1 VPQPVAALLKQLFA
15 EGKKNGQ
22 GCHCGA
28 RQNSRNVTHLKE
40 NPMRALSALILSTAL
55 ALPLASTAFAEDA
68 VRSISVTG
76 TGTIEAAPDMATLMI
91 GVTTQG
97 KTAAEAL
104 AENSKATDAVIA
116 RLTASGIAA
125 RDMQTSNLSINP
137 NWTGYDSSTPTISG
151 YVASN
156 MLTVRVRALDTTGA
170 VLDAA
175 VADGANTLNGMTFGL
190 ADPEPAYKEA
200 RKEAVTDARA
210 KAELLATAAGVKLGQ
225 VLSISDAGAMT
236 DPAPMYRDAV
246 AASPVPVV
254 GGELGLVASVAV
266 TWEIAE

>member
-1 VPQPVAALLKQLFA
+1 
-15 EGKKNGQ
+15 
-22 GCHCGA
+22 
-28 RQNSRNVTHLKE
+28 
-40 NPMRALSALILSTAL
+40 MRALSALILSTAL
-55 ALPLASTAFAEDA
+55 ALPLATTASAEDA

-266 TWEIAE
+266 TWEIAK

>member
-1 VPQPVAALLKQLFA
+1 
-15 EGKKNGQ
+15 
-22 GCHCGA
+22 
-28 RQNSRNVTHLKE
+28 
-40 NPMRALSALILSTAL
+40 MRFLSAMILSTAL
-55 ALPLASTAFAEDA
+55 ILPLAAPSQAEEPL
-68 VRSISVTG
+68 RSISVTG
-76 TGTIEAAPDMATLMI
+76 TGTVEAAPDMATLMI

-97 KTAAEAL
+97 PTAAEAL
-104 AENSKATDAVIA
+104 TANSRATDAVIA
-116 RLTASGIAA
+116 RLTASGIEA

-137 NWTGYDSSTPTISG
+137 NWTGYDSSTPTIAG

-200 RKEAVTDARA
+200 RKDAVADARA
-210 KAELLATAAGVKLGQ
+210 KAELLASAAGVKLGR
-225 VLSISDAGAMT
+225 VMSIADAGAMT
-236 DPAPMYRDAV
+236 DPTPMYRDAV
-246 AASPVPVV
+246 SAVPAPVV
-254 GGELGLVASVAV
+254 GGELGLVANVSV

>member
-1 VPQPVAALLKQLFA
+1 
-15 EGKKNGQ
+15 
-22 GCHCGA
+22 
-28 RQNSRNVTHLKE
+28 
-40 NPMRALSALILSTAL
+40 MRALSALFLSAAL
-55 ALPLASTAFAEDA
+55 VLPLTAPVLAEDA
-68 VRSISVTG
+68 PTRTISVTG

-91 GVTTQG
+91 GVTTQVA
-97 KTAAEAL
+97 TAAEAL
-104 AENSKATDAVIA
+104 GANTTAPDAAIA
-116 RLTASGIAA
+116 RLTASGIEA

-137 NWTGYDSSTPTISG
+137 NWTGHDSSTPTISG

-170 VLDAA
+170 ILDAA

-190 ADPEPAYKEA
+190 ADPEPLYDAA
-200 RKEAVTDARA
+200 RKEAVADARA

-225 VLSISDAGAMT
+225 VVAISDAGAMT

-246 AASPVPVV
+246 SASAVPVV
-254 GGELGLVASVAV
+254 GGEVGLVAHVAV

>member
-1 VPQPVAALLKQLFA
+1 
-15 EGKKNGQ
+15 
-22 GCHCGA
+22 
-28 RQNSRNVTHLKE
+28 
-40 NPMRALSALILSTAL
+40 MRVLSALILSTAL
-55 ALPLASTAFAEDA
+55 ALPLAGVARAEDP

-76 TGTIEAAPDMATLMI
+76 TGTVEAAPDMATLMI

-97 KTAAEAL
+97 ATAAEAL
-104 AENSKATDAVIA
+104 AENSRATDAVIA
-116 RLTASGIAA
+116 RLTASGVEA

-137 NWTGYDSSTPTISG
+137 NWTGYDSSTPTIAG

-156 MLTVRVRALDTTGA
+156 MLTVRVRALDTTGT

-200 RKEAVTDARA
+200 RKEAVADARA

-225 VLSISDAGAMT
+225 VLSIADAGAMT
-236 DPAPMYRDAV
+236 DPQPMYRDAV

-254 GGELGLVASVAV
+254 GGELGLIANVAV

>member
-1 VPQPVAALLKQLFA
+1 
-15 EGKKNGQ
+15 
-22 GCHCGA
+22 
-28 RQNSRNVTHLKE
+28 
-40 NPMRALSALILSTAL
+40 MRTLSALILSTAL
-55 ALPLASTAFAEDA
+55 VLPFSAPSFAEE
-68 VRSISVTG
+68 VTRSISVTG

-97 KTAAEAL
+97 ATAADAL

-116 RLTASGIAA
+116 RLTASGVEA

-137 NWTGYDSSTPTISG
+137 NWTGYDSATPTISG

-190 ADPEPAYKEA
+190 ADPEPAYNDA
-200 RKEAVTDARA
+200 RKEAVADARA
-210 KAELLATAAGVKLGQ
+210 KAELLAAAAGVKLGQ

-246 AASPVPVV
+246 SASPVPVV
-254 GGELGLVASVAV
+254 GGELGLVANVSV

>member
-1 VPQPVAALLKQLFA
+1 MRVLSALMLSAAFALPVAAP
-15 EGKKNGQ
+15 
-22 GCHCGA
+22 
-28 RQNSRNVTHLKE
+28 V
-40 NPMRALSALILSTAL
+40 
-55 ALPLASTAFAEDA
+55 FAEDS
-68 VRSISVTG
+68 VTRSISVTG

-97 KTAAEAL
+97 STAAEAL
-104 AENSKATDAVIA
+104 AANSKATDAVIA
-116 RLTASGIAA
+116 RLTASGIEA

-175 VADGANTLNGMTFGL
+175 VADGANTLNGLTFGL
-190 ADPEPAYKEA
+190 ANPEPAYDEA
-200 RKEAVTDARA
+200 RKEAVADARA
-210 KAELLATAAGVKLGQ
+210 KAELLATAAGVKLGA
-225 VLSISDAGAMT
+225 VLSVSDAGATT
-236 DPAPMYRDAV
+236 DPVPMYRDAV
-246 AASPVPVV
+246 QASAVPVV
-254 GGELGLVASVAV
+254 GGELGLVANVSV

>member
-1 VPQPVAALLKQLFA
+1 
-15 EGKKNGQ
+15 
-22 GCHCGA
+22 
-28 RQNSRNVTHLKE
+28 
-40 NPMRALSALILSTAL
+40 MRVLSALFLSAALVLPVALPAL
-55 ALPLASTAFAEDA
+55 AEEAPT
-68 VRSISVTG
+68 RTISVTG
-76 TGTIEAAPDMATLMI
+76 TGTVEAAPDMATLMI

-104 AENSKATDAVIA
+104 TANTAATDAVIA
-116 RLTASGIAA
+116 RLTASGIEA

-156 MLTVRVRALDTTGA
+156 MLTVRVRKLDTTGA

-190 ADPEPAYKEA
+190 ADPEPSYNEA
-200 RKEAVTDARA
+200 RKEAVADARA
-210 KAELLATAAGVKLGQ
+210 KAELLAMAAGVKLGP

-254 GGELGLVASVAV
+254 GGELGLVANVSV